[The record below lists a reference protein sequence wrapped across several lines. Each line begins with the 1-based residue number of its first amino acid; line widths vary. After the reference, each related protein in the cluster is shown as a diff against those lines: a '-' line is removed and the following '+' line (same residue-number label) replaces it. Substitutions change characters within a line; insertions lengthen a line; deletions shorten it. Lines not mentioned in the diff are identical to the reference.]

1 MKIIKLIKSIKGF
14 NSLYKNINS
23 KLLDN
28 LTLFN
33 FITIFFKKYL
43 NNNNKYLKIFFLILI
58 FASII
63 YLFPNI
69 FNMYLNIFNYKY
81 FIYAKVIGVLFVN
94 TLIIYN
100 LSILYYL
107 NKFSSLE
114 NLKFNRYTPSF
125 IKSHFRRLFY
135 LSKHKY
141 VYALQIMVIRS
152 TIFCMLTQ
160 TVVYIFLL
168 IMPK

>member
-1 MKIIKLIKSIKGF
+1 MKIIKFIKSIKGF
-14 NSLYKNINS
+14 NSLNKNINS

-28 LTLFN
+28 LTLYKY
-33 FITIFFKKYL
+33 FK
-43 NNNNKYLKIFFLILI
+43 FFLILI

-69 FNMYLNIFNYKY
+69 FNMYLNIFNYEY
-81 FIYAKVIGVLFVN
+81 FIYAKVIGVIFVN

>member
-1 MKIIKLIKSIKGF
+1 MKIIKFIKSIKGF
-14 NSLYKNINS
+14 NSLNKNINS

-28 LTLFN
+28 LTLYN
-33 FITIFFKKYL
+33 YITISFKKYL
-43 NNNNKYLKIFFLILI
+43 SNNNKYFKFFLILI

-69 FNMYLNIFNYKY
+69 FNMYLNIFNYEY
-81 FIYAKVIGVLFVN
+81 FIYAKVIGVIFVN

-114 NLKFNRYTPSF
+114 NLKFYRYTPSF
-125 IKSHFRRLFY
+125 IKSHFRKLFN
-135 LSKHKY
+135 LSKHKDA
-141 VYALQIMVIRS
+141 YALQIMVIKS
-152 TIFCMLTQ
+152 TIICMLTQ

-168 IMPK
+168 IIPK